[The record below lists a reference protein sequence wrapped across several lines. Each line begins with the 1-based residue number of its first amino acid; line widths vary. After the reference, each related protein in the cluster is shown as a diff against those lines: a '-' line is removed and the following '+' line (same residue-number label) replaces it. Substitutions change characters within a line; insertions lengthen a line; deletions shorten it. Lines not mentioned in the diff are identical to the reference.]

1 MTDFR
6 PILLVIGV
14 LLTTVALAM
23 LFPAIADSID
33 GNSGW
38 RVFLASALVSLF
50 IGVSL
55 VLVNRGEPA
64 KLSVRQ
70 AFLLTAL
77 SWIFISAVA
86 ALPFV
91 FADLGLSYTDAFFE
105 AVSGLTTTGS
115 TVIVGLDDAP
125 PGILLWRAILQWLGG
140 IGIIIMA
147 VAVLPMLQ
155 VGGMQLFRTEQA
167 ADQSE
172 KVLPRAAQIA
182 GAIGIIYLALTALNA
197 ICYWFAGM
205 STFEAVC
212 HAMTTIATGGY
223 STSDESI
230 GHFNSTGIEAIATI
244 FMVAGSLPFI
254 LYLQA
259 ARGRARALI
268 TENQVHWFIGIVLA
282 CFFAMAAWLASV
294 ESYTAGDAFRLSA
307 FNVVSVMTGTGYAS
321 ADYSLWGTFPVTLLF
336 LLMFIGGCT
345 GSTTG
350 GIKIFRIHVLYTTA
364 RVQMLRLLQPHGV
377 FLAHYNGKP
386 IPEGIAGAVMG
397 FFFLFA
403 LCFGILAVGLALFGL
418 DFMTCLSGA
427 ASALANV
434 GPGLGPIIGPSGSY
448 APLPD
453 GAKWLLSFAMLL
465 GRLELFTI
473 LVLFVPSFWRR

>member
-1 MTDFR
+1 
-6 PILLVIGV
+6 
-14 LLTTVALAM
+14 
-23 LFPAIADSID
+23 
-33 GNSGW
+33 
-38 RVFLASALVSLF
+38 
-50 IGVSL
+50 
-55 VLVNRGEPA
+55 
-64 KLSVRQ
+64 
-70 AFLLTAL
+70 
-77 SWIFISAVA
+77 
-86 ALPFV
+86 
-91 FADLGLSYTDAFFE
+91 
-105 AVSGLTTTGS
+105 
-115 TVIVGLDDAP
+115 
-125 PGILLWRAILQWLGG
+125 
-140 IGIIIMA
+140 
-147 VAVLPMLQ
+147 
-155 VGGMQLFRTEQA
+155 
-167 ADQSE
+167 
-172 KVLPRAAQIA
+172 
-182 GAIGIIYLALTALNA
+182 
-197 ICYWFAGM
+197 
-205 STFEAVC
+205 
-212 HAMTTIATGGY
+212 AMTTIATGGY